1 MTGRTIGR
9 RYAKAL
15 LAAADARAAAPET
28 LLAEIEAVAAV
39 FAAEPRAAAL
49 LENPKLLPA
58 DRTRIL
64 DRVLDATAPGPLV
77 RHFLHTVLA
86 KGRLGA
92 LAEIVAEFRTLA
104 DAKAG
109 VVRAAVVSTVPL
121 PEADA
126 DALRGLLGRRFG
138 KQVVLSASVD
148 PALIGG
154 LVVRIGSLSFDG
166 SVRAQLAA
174 IHRKLLHEVTVA

>member
-1 MTGRTIGR
+1 MIARTVGR

-15 LAAADARAAAPET
+15 MATAEARDAAPET
-28 LLAEIEAVAAV
+28 LLAEIEAVARV
-39 FAAEPRAAAL
+39 FAAEPRAVAL
-49 LENPKLLPA
+49 LENPKLLAA
-58 DRTRIL
+58 DRARIL

-86 KGRLGA
+86 KSRLGELDA
-92 LAEIVAEFRTLA
+92 IVAEFRTLA
-104 DAKAG
+104 DARAG
-109 VVRAAVVSTVPL
+109 VIRASVASTVPL
-121 PEADA
+121 PEAEA
-126 DALRGLLGRRFG
+126 AALRDLLGRRFG

-154 LVVRIGSLSFDG
+154 IVVRIGSLSFDG

-174 IHRKLLHEVTVA
+174 ISRKLLHEVTVA

>member
-1 MTGRTIGR
+1 MNGRTIGR

-15 LAAADARAAAPET
+15 MAAAVARAAEPDT
-28 LLAEIEAVAAV
+28 LLAEIEAVARV
-39 FAAEPRAAAL
+39 FAAEPRAATL
-49 LENPKLLPA
+49 LANPKLLAA
-58 DRTRIL
+58 DRNRIL
-64 DRVLDATAPGPLV
+64 DLVLDATGSGPLV

-86 KGRLGA
+86 KGRLGV
-92 LAEIVAEFRTLA
+92 LDDIVAEFRTLA

-109 VVRAAVVSTVPL
+109 VIRASVASTVPL
-121 PEADA
+121 PEAA
-126 DALRGLLGRRFG
+126 ATALRELLGRRFG

-148 PALIGG
+148 AALLGG
-154 LVVRIGSLSFDG
+154 LVVRTGSLTFDG

>member
-1 MTGRTIGR
+1 MISRTIGR

-15 LAAADARAAAPET
+15 MAVATGRGASPEELLDDVETVAAALAA
-28 LLAEIEAVAAV
+28 EA
-39 FAAEPRAAAL
+39 RAAAL

-58 DRTRIL
+58 DRVRIL
-64 DRVLDATAPGPLV
+64 DLLLDAAGTGPLA

-109 VVRAAVVSTVPL
+109 VLRAGVASATPL
-121 PEADA
+121 PDAEAA
-126 DALRGLLGRRFG
+126 ALRELLGRRFG
-138 KQVVLSASVD
+138 KQVVLSTAVD
-148 PALIGG
+148 PELIAGI
-154 LVVRIGSLSFDG
+154 VVRIGSLSFDG

-174 IHRKLLHEVTVA
+174 IHRQLLHEVTVA